1 MKAISL
7 FSNQDFVL
15 STLKIPT
22 HFMNGWESE
31 GQTENGG
38 GVKGGEEGDTTTTAK
53 RELHEVLN
61 KYDCTLTE
69 THVHKRAIPWQLNIF
84 FSCFCFNKYSD
95 ILMPLVV

>member
-31 GQTENGG
+31 GQTKNGG
-38 GVKGGEEGDTTTTAK
+38 RGGLRMGREGDTTTTTT
-53 RELHEVLN
+53 RELREVLN
-61 KYDCTLTE
+61 KYDCTLTK
-69 THVHKRAIPWQLNIF
+69 THAQKSN
-84 FSCFCFNKYSD
+84 
-95 ILMPLVV
+95 PLAS